1 MVTDLKNRILFYIKK
16 NQFSILLICI
26 IFFFAWSDLLIDS
39 GHRITSWIMYSEWV
53 LIIGGL
59 IIPIIL
65 LIGAIQY
72 KSSIAFGVTMII
84 FILTILTNLSNLPY
98 YIQEYQSEIPLCSCC
113 PICEIKAIIKI
124 VLACCFAIYL
134 MNRGSFRNTFQWRK
148 DQSLKLIS
156 LISILYLIVESFYRF
171 QH

>member
-1 MVTDLKNRILFYIKK
+1 MVADFKNRILYYITK
-16 NQFSILLICI
+16 NQFSLFLISI

-39 GHRITSWIMYSEWV
+39 GHRITDWIIYSGWV

-72 KSSIAFGVTMII
+72 KSAIAFGATMTI
-84 FILTILTNLSNLPY
+84 FTLTILTNLSALPY
-98 YIQEYQSEIPLCSCC
+98 YIQEYQLEIPLCSCC
-113 PICEIKAIIKI
+113 PICEIKTIMKI

-134 MNRGSFRNTFQWRK
+134 MNRESFRNTFQWRK

-156 LISILYLIVESFYRF
+156 LISILYLIVESF
-171 QH
+171 